1 MTSWARG
8 IGPWSGPPWESP
20 LDCVGMTS
28 WVRGIGPWSGPPW
41 ESPLDCVGMTSWVR
55 GIDPWRGSPWESPL
69 DPGGRGNRLY
79 WVSGPQRRQIPRR
92 RRTDTPP
99 DLRFIRLPLWESPP
113 ESPDRGNRLWGD
125 LPRVG
130 LTSGAAPR
138 PPALRQPVLAT
149 ARPPPR
155 DLFGFVTIL
164 KCWTATMCGAKAIDT
179 RRMLCRNSAAGPR
192 SLPIRSSGA

>member
-1 MTSWARG
+1 MGITSGTRG
-8 IGPWSGPPWESP
+8 ICLLCAWDLTLERPSVGYASGA
-20 LDCVGMTS
+20 
-28 WVRGIGPWSGPPW
+28 
-41 ESPLDCVGMTSWVR
+41 R
-55 GIDPWRGSPWESPL
+55 GIDPRRPWESSLLGVWPAAEA
-69 DPGGRGNRLY
+69 
-79 WVSGPQRRQIPRR
+79 PRR